1 MLKNKKSAGP
11 YKTIGEIAK
20 ELDLINSKTGEL
32 QTHTLRYWESEF
44 KQIKPSIKA
53 GGRRYYS
60 DKDLQVIRFIKFLLK
75 EKGLTIK
82 GVKKILNNS
91 KLDTIDPNINLGV
104 YKTNLQTK
112 ENIQKKVNKIAKII
126 KELKYNKNG

>member
-1 MLKNKKSAGP
+1 MKKIIKTSDA
-11 YKTIGEIAK
+11 YKTIGEVAK
-20 ELDLINSKTGEL
+20 ELNLINDKTGRA

-60 DKDLQVIRFIKFLLK
+60 DKSVKIIRFVKFLLK

-82 GVKKILNNS
+82 GVKRILSNP
-91 KLDTIDPNINLGV
+91 KLDTIDPNMDLGI
-104 YKTNLQTK
+104 YKTNLKTK
-112 ENIQKKVNKIAKII
+112 ENIQKKIKKIVEII
-126 KELKYNKNG
+126 KELKNT